1 MPGKAKYC
9 EHCKGYGGLF
19 VQVIKRFGDDRI
31 KERYPEKPAK
41 EPCESCN
48 GTGMISVVTD
58 KEPVF
63 DIDEQASAKIT
74 TRLSGDDVI
83 YDMEEDEKH
92 KAHIETDEEYAKRV
106 AEDPGAD
113 IDIPSEAPEPTEEEL
128 EKAAE
133 EVEKAAEEVVE
144 KIDDVIEAVKGL
156 EEDASAGEKEVE
168 LTEFEKKIDKERE
181 ENPIDERPVDE
192 DDPVIFEETPI
203 QASDEEMPL

>member
-41 EPCESCN
+41 EPCEPCN

-74 TRLSGDDVI
+74 TKLSGDDVI
-83 YDMEEDEKH
+83 YDMEEDEKP

-106 AEDPGAD
+106 LNLEFPKTQKLMAKDPGD
-113 IDIPSEAPEPTEEEL
+113 VVEEEADDESGSII
-128 EKAAE
+128 EK
-133 EVEKAAEEVVE
+133 EVEVP
-144 KIDDVIEAVKGL
+144 DDLVDHKDI
-156 EEDASAGEKEVE
+156 VE
-168 LTEFEKKIDKERE
+168 LTEFEKKIDKDRE

>member
-83 YDMEEDEKH
+83 YDMEEDEKP

-106 AEDPGAD
+106 AEDPGD
-113 IDIPSEAPEPTEEEL
+113 VVEEESDDESGSII
-128 EKAAE
+128 EK
-133 EVEKAAEEVVE
+133 EVEVP
-144 KIDDVIEAVKGL
+144 DDLVDHKDI
-156 EEDASAGEKEVE
+156 VE
-168 LTEFEKKIDKERE
+168 LTEFEEKIDKERE
-181 ENPIDERPVDE
+181 ENPIDEKPVDE